1 MDGKKEK
8 VVLNKK
14 DLKKIKKQIENEE
27 NKESERQDGT
37 EQFTLSQANQ
47 GRSDQLLETTLDIKV
62 EGFSISARGRN
73 LFCNATLLIAS
84 GRRYGL
90 VGPNG
95 MVFLLKL
102 IFL

>member
-1 MDGKKEK
+1 MDKKDKKEK

-14 DLKKIKKQIENEE
+14 DLKKLKKQIENEE
-27 NKESERQDGT
+27 NKESERLDGT

-47 GRSDQLLETTLDIKV
+47 GRSEQLLETSLDIKV
-62 EGFSISARGRN
+62 EGFTISARGRN
-73 LFCNATLLIAS
+73 LFTNATLLIAF

-95 MVFLLKL
+95 MVS
-102 IFL
+102 I